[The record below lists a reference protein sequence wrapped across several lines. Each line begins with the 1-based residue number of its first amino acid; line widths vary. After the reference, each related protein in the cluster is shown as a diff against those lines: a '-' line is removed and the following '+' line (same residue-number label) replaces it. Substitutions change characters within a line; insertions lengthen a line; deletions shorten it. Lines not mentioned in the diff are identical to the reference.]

1 MPNNH
6 LEKNLWD
13 AADELRAN
21 SKLRAADYSIP
32 VLGLIFLKYADHKF
46 AHATAQFQAQAK
58 EPALSDVEGSQ
69 RRRRRDPL
77 SPDRYKAAGVLYL
90 PDEARF
96 ERLVKLP
103 EGENI
108 GRKINAAMKGI
119 EEHNETLKD
128 ILPKTYVRFENSTLR
143 ELVRIFN
150 RIPMDIEGDVFGK
163 VYEYFLGKFAMAE
176 GQKGGEF
183 FTPTA
188 IVKLIVEVIEPY
200 KGYILDPACGSGG
213 MFVQSAH
220 FVQRHQGRT
229 GDVSIYG
236 QERVNDTVRLCKMNL
251 AVHGIEGDVRQG
263 NSYYDLA
270 PHPRETGFSG
280 FHFVMA

>member
-1 MPNNH
+1 MPNNN

-21 SKLRAADYSIP
+21 SKLRASDYSIP

-46 AHATAQFQAQAK
+46 AHATAQFQAQA
-58 EPALSDVEGSQ
+58 ETPALSDVKGSH

-96 ERLVKLP
+96 EHLVKLP

-108 GRKINAAMKGI
+108 GRKINAAMKAVEG
-119 EEHNETLKD
+119 HNETLKD
-128 ILPKTYVRFENSTLR
+128 VLPKTYIRFENATLR

-150 RIPMDIEGDVFGK
+150 RIPMDIEGDVFGQ

-188 IVKLIVEVIEPY
+188 IVKLIVEVIEHY
-200 KGYILDPACGSGG
+200 KGYILDPASGAPRG
-213 MFVQSAH
+213 
-220 FVQRHQGRT
+220 
-229 GDVSIYG
+229 
-236 QERVNDTVRLCKMNL
+236 
-251 AVHGIEGDVRQG
+251 AV
-263 NSYYDLA
+263 
-270 PHPRETGFSG
+270 
-280 FHFVMA
+280 

>member
-1 MPNNH
+1 MPNNN

-21 SKLRAADYSIP
+21 SKLRASDYSIP

-46 AHATAQFQAQAK
+46 AHATAQFQAQA
-58 EPALSDVEGSQ
+58 GTTH

-96 ERLVKLP
+96 EHLVKLP
-103 EGENI
+103 EGESI
-108 GRKINAAMKGI
+108 GRKINAAMKAI
-119 EEHNETLKD
+119 EQHNETLKD
-128 ILPKTYVRFENSTLR
+128 VLPKTYIRFENATLR

-200 KGYILDPACGSGG
+200 KGYILDPACGAPRG
-213 MFVQSAH
+213 
-220 FVQRHQGRT
+220 
-229 GDVSIYG
+229 
-236 QERVNDTVRLCKMNL
+236 
-251 AVHGIEGDVRQG
+251 AV
-263 NSYYDLA
+263 
-270 PHPRETGFSG
+270 
-280 FHFVMA
+280 